1 MAFAK
6 RIRTALVQ
14 RAVERREIRKLS
26 AELAA
31 FQSPAERAERAELDE
46 LIARHSSEETRVIRA
61 ILDQQDYERARTAS
75 GIGGHRAA

>member
-31 FQSPAERAERAELDE
+31 FQSPAERAELDE

>member
-6 RIRTALVQ
+6 RIRN

-31 FQSPAERAERAELDE
+31 FQSPAERAELDE
-46 LIARHSSEETRVIRA
+46 LIARHDPEETRLIRA
-61 ILDQQDYERARTAS
+61 ILDQQDYERQRTVG

>member
-6 RIRTALVQ
+6 RIRTALVH

-31 FQSPAERAERAELDE
+31 FQSPAERAELDE